1 MKRTFFAQ
9 SSIAQ
14 SSISVIRSVLAAAL
28 LPSLVIAVALAVFP
42 AIAFS
47 QTPPPVNFISGKVFS
62 GVGYGD
68 RIPGAAN
75 VYTFAVGDFSHD
87 GKLDLVTTNNSN
99 QRGLG
104 LVLGN
109 GDGTFQPPSA
119 IAGFNIYGVGYGGI
133 VAGDFNKDSNLDF
146 AVLWL
151 DPGGILQVGI
161 YLNDGVGHLT
171 LGNTYAI
178 GNAVGHVPRS
188 VTAADLNGDGTLD
201 LIVPDVSNWAVAVL
215 YGKGDG
221 TFPTSAEF
229 AAAVPNVTAPTGV
242 AVGDFNKDGKPDI
255 VVASSTGCCP
265 LGGGITVLMN
275 NGNGTFGLP
284 VLYPNKS
291 GVDSG
296 QVAVADLNADG
307 KLDVVETSMGGQN
320 VAVFLGNGNG
330 TFQAA
335 KITSVAWPSAVA
347 VGNLTSDN
355 KPELV
360 VSSYYDG
367 TAWVLLNKG
376 SGVFVVSGVYSSDLY
391 PMAIALAD
399 FNGDKKLDFVAG
411 NSNGQF
417 ATIALGN
424 GDGTFQDSPHYNES
438 GGMWTNG
445 IAVADFNLDGSL
457 DIVQAGGGTGVG
469 LSLMLGTP
477 NGVFK
482 APTFIALGASSY
494 AQVTFVRAIDVNAD
508 GKPDIVCGTPKGVA
522 VLLGFGTGIFKTPVT
537 YAVSPSSYPVV
548 GWLADVNGDGKPD
561 IVTSNNDGTMS
572 VLLNKGNGVYGT
584 ATVFPSGTGAYASG
598 FVLGDFNHDGKVDI
612 VVGDFQA
619 SDLLLLLGNGN
630 GTFQS
635 PVVLPSPVRPG
646 DPIAADFNKDGKL
659 DLAIVSNDSGGSL
672 AILLGNGNGTFT
684 NGATYKF
691 FDNSTCLIPSACAHY
706 PISLVT
712 VDLNGDNNLDL
723 AIAPRNPWYNT
734 CGGYR
739 CAEEYLGAVVYLG
752 KGDATFVEQS
762 GWLAGISPTWVVA
775 ADFNND
781 GMPDLAFL
789 STDVNYGQTS
799 VTILQN
805 ATQPL
810 SVSPLS
816 VIFLGTKNVFT
827 STVQTVVLTNNQ
839 SATLTISSIV
849 LTGAN
854 RADYSAKSN
863 CGTALGPGLHCTITV
878 TFKPLAPLARTASL
892 VITDSVGTQTVP
904 LTGVAT
910 EVKLSPT
917 ALAFGSVMVG
927 QTKSLPVTLSNIGTS
942 AFSILSPGI
951 VITGTAAADYSQTNT
966 CGTSVAGGS
975 NCTINVTFKP
985 SKKGAR
991 GATLNIND
999 NGGPSP
1005 QKVALSGTGV

>member
-1 MKRTFFAQ
+1 MKKKILTA
-9 SSIAQ
+9 SSSFGIRRIVIAFL
-14 SSISVIRSVLAAAL
+14 SVLFMTAAL
-28 LPSLVIAVALAVFP
+28 VVVPLNAYA
-42 AIAFS
+42 
-47 QTPPPVNFISGKVFS
+47 QTPPPVNFISGEVFS

-75 VYTFAVGDFSHD
+75 VYTFAVGDFTHD
-87 GKLDLVTTNNSN
+87 GKLDLITTNNSN
-99 QRGLG
+99 QRGIG
-104 LVLGN
+104 LVPGN
-109 GDGTFQPPSA
+109 GDGTFQPPIA
-119 IAGFNIYGVGYGGI
+119 IAGFNVEDTGFGGI
-133 VAGDFNKDSNLDF
+133 VAGDFNKDGNPDF

-151 DPGGILQVGI
+151 SGAGILQVGI
-161 YLNDGVGHLT
+161 YLNDGVGHFT
-171 LGNTYAI
+171 LGNTYSI
-178 GNAVGHVPRS
+178 GTAVVHVPRS
-188 VTAADLNGDGTLD
+188 LATADLNGDGNLD
-201 LIVPDVSNWAVAVL
+201 LIVPDTSNWAVAVL

-265 LGGGITVLMN
+265 LGGGITVLLN
-275 NGNGTFGLP
+275 KGNGTFQPP
-284 VLYPNKS
+284 VLYSNPS
-291 GVDSG
+291 GVDAG
-296 QVAVADLNADG
+296 LVAVADLNLDG
-307 KLDVVETSMGGQN
+307 KLDVVESSMGGHN
-320 VAVFLGNGNG
+320 VAVFLGNGDG

-335 KITSVAWPSAVA
+335 KNTFVPWASAVA
-347 VGNLTSDN
+347 IGDLNGDK
-355 KPELV
+355 KPDLV

-367 TAWVLLNKG
+367 TVWVLLNKG
-376 SGVFVVSGVYSSDLY
+376 SGNFALSGVYSSDLY

-424 GDGTFQDSPHYNES
+424 GDGTFQGSLHYNES

-445 IAVADFNLDGSL
+445 IAVADFNLDGNL

-469 LSLMLGTP
+469 LSLMLGTL

-482 APTFIALGASSY
+482 PPTFINLGATAYS
-494 AQVTFVRAIDVNAD
+494 QVTFVRAIDVNTD
-508 GKPDIVCGTPKGVA
+508 GKPDIVCGTVKGVV
-522 VLLGFGTGIFKTPVT
+522 VLLGSGTGTFKTPVT
-537 YAVSPSSYPVV
+537 YAVSPSSYPIV
-548 GWLADVNGDGKPD
+548 GWLADLNGDGKPD

-572 VLLNKGNGVYGT
+572 VLLNKGNGTYGA
-584 ATVFPSGTGAYASG
+584 ATVFPSGTGAYPSE
-598 FVLGDFNHDGKVDI
+598 FVLGDFNQDGKVDI

-619 SDLLLLLGNGN
+619 SDLVLLLGNGN

-635 PVVLPSPVRPG
+635 PVVLPSPVRPSG
-646 DPIAADFNKDGKL
+646 LVAADFNKDGKL
-659 DLAIVSNDSGGSL
+659 DLAIASGDNSGSL

-684 NGATYKF
+684 PGNTYQY
-691 FDNSTCLIPSACAHY
+691 FDDSTCIIYGACDHY
-706 PISLVT
+706 PYSLVA

-723 AIAPRNPWYNT
+723 AIAPRNPWYNV
-734 CGGYR
+734 CGAYR

-752 KGDATFVEQS
+752 KGDGTFVEQS

-775 ADFNND
+775 GDFNRD

-805 ATQPL
+805 ATQPV

-816 VIFLGTKNVFT
+816 VTFAGTKNVGT
-827 STVQTVVLTNNQ
+827 SNSQTVILTNDQ
-839 SATLTISSIV
+839 STALTISSIV

-854 RADYSAKSN
+854 HADYSAKQN
-863 CGTALGPGLHCTITV
+863 CGTSLGAGLHCTITV
-878 TFKPLAPLARTASL
+878 TFKPLAPLTRTASL
-892 VITDSVGTQTVP
+892 VITDSAGTQTVP
-904 LTGVAT
+904 LSGVAT
-910 EVKLSPT
+910 EVKLSPA
-917 ALAFGSVMVG
+917 ALAFGGVTVG
-927 QTKSLPVTLSNIGTS
+927 QTKMLSVTLSNFGSS
-942 AFSILSPGI
+942 AFSIISPGI

-966 CGTSVAGGS
+966 CGTSVAAGS

-985 SKKGAR
+985 TKKGAR

-1005 QKVALSGTGV
+1005 QKVALSGTGI

>member
-1 MKRTFFAQ
+1 MKNTILTA
-9 SSIAQ
+9 SS
-14 SSISVIRSVLAAAL
+14 SSLGIRRIVLAFASILMVAAL
-28 LPSLVIAVALAVFP
+28 VFVP
-42 AIAFS
+42 LNAYA
-47 QTPPPVNFISGKVFS
+47 QTPPPVNFVSGKVFS

-75 VYTFAVGDFSHD
+75 VYTFAVGDFNHD

-104 LVLGN
+104 LVVGN
-109 GDGTFQPPSA
+109 GDGTFQPPVA
-119 IAGFNIYGVGYGGI
+119 IAGFNIEDAGFGGI
-133 VAGDFNKDSNLDF
+133 VAGDFNKDGNLDF

-151 DPGGILQVGI
+151 TGTGILQVGI
-161 YLNDGVGHLT
+161 YLNDGVGHFT
-171 LGNTYAI
+171 LGNTYSI
-178 GNAVGHVPRS
+178 GTAVVHVPRS
-188 VTAADLNGDGTLD
+188 LAAADLNGDGNLD
-201 LIVPDVSNWAVAVL
+201 LIVPDTSNWAVAVL
-215 YGKGDG
+215 LGKGDG
-221 TFPTSAEF
+221 TFQNPVDYL
-229 AAAVPNVTAPTGV
+229 AAVPGQTVPTGV

-275 NGNGTFGLP
+275 NGNGTFGPP

-296 QVAVADLNADG
+296 QVAVANLNLDG

-320 VAVFLGNGNG
+320 VAVFLGIGDG

-335 KITSVAWPSAVA
+335 KITPVPWPSAVA
-347 VGNLTSDN
+347 VGDLNGDK
-355 KPELV
+355 KPDLV

-367 TAWVLLNKG
+367 TVWVLLNKG
-376 SGVFVVSGVYSSDLY
+376 SGNFAVSGVYSSDLY
-391 PMAIALAD
+391 PMALALAD

-417 ATIALGN
+417 ATVALGN
-424 GDGTFQDSPHYNES
+424 GDGTFQGSPHYNES

-445 IAVADFNLDGSL
+445 IAAADFNLDGNL

-482 APTFIALGASSY
+482 APTFINLGATPY
-494 AQVTFVRAIDVNAD
+494 AQVSFVRAIDVNAD
-508 GKPDIVCGTPKGVA
+508 GKPDIVCGTPKGVV
-522 VLLGFGTGIFKTPVT
+522 VLLGYGTGLFKAPVT
-537 YAVSPSSYPVV
+537 YAVSSSSYPVV

-572 VLLNKGNGVYGT
+572 VLLNKGNGTYGV
-584 ATVFPSGTGAYASG
+584 ATVFPSGTGAYPSE
-598 FVLGDFNHDGKVDI
+598 FVLGDFNRDGKVDI
-612 VVGDFQA
+612 IVGDFQA
-619 SDLLLLLGNGN
+619 SDLVLLLGNGN

-635 PVVLPSPVRPG
+635 PVVLPSPVRPSG
-646 DPIAADFNKDGKL
+646 LTAADFNKDGKL
-659 DLAIVSNDSGGSL
+659 DLAIASGDNSGSL

-684 NGATYKF
+684 PGNTYQY
-691 FDNSTCLIPSACAHY
+691 FDDSTCIVYGACDHY
-706 PISLVT
+706 PYSLVA

-723 AIAPRNPWYNT
+723 AIAPRNPWYNV
-734 CGGYR
+734 CGAYR
-739 CAEEYLGAVVYLG
+739 CAEEYLGALVYLG
-752 KGDATFVEQS
+752 KGDGTFVEQS
-762 GWLAGISPTWVVA
+762 GWLAGVSPTWVVA
-775 ADFNND
+775 GDFNND
-781 GMPDLAFL
+781 GMPNLAFL
-789 STDVNYGQTS
+789 STDINYGQTS

-805 ATQPL
+805 ATQPV

-816 VIFLGTKNVFT
+816 VKFAGTKNVLT
-827 STVQTVVLTNNQ
+827 SASQTVVLTNNQ
-839 SATLTISSIV
+839 STALTISSIV

-854 RADYSAKSN
+854 KADYSAKSN
-863 CGTALGPGLHCTITV
+863 CGTSLGTGLHCTITV
-878 TFKPLAPLARTASL
+878 TFKPLASLTRTASL

-917 ALAFGSVMVG
+917 ALAFGSVTVG
-927 QTKSLPVTLSNIGTS
+927 QTKALAVTLSNFGTS
-942 AFSILSPGI
+942 AYSILSPGI
-951 VITGTAAADYSQTNT
+951 VITGTAAEDYSQTNT
-966 CGTSVAGGS
+966 CGTSVAAGS

-1005 QKVALSGTGV
+1005 QKVALSGTGI